1 MNEIKRIPTKLQIKE
16 FLITFEYE
24 TRKGYRREQQRKV
37 KHFTKEAAK
46 EILNNWLNT
55 AERKSIPFS
64 WCEENGIIIGMQLK
78 KVRWRYDLEKFFNE
92 N

>member
-46 EILNNWLNT
+46 EILNNWLNA
-55 AERKSIPFS
+55 AERKRSMANVEILGID
-64 WCEENGIIIGMQLK
+64 EIKENKQEIVL
-78 KVRWRYDLEKFFNE
+78 
-92 N
+92 

>member
-1 MNEIKRIPTKLQIKE
+1 VRKVVLMDEIKRIPTKLEIKE

-46 EILNNWLNT
+46 DILNDWLNT
-55 AERKSIPFS
+55 AERKRSMANVEILGID
-64 WCEENGIIIGMQLK
+64 EIKENKQEIVL
-78 KVRWRYDLEKFFNE
+78 
-92 N
+92 

>member
-1 MNEIKRIPTKLQIKE
+1 MKEKKNKKVVYMDEVKRIPTKLESKE

-46 EILNNWLNT
+46 DILNNWLNT
-55 AERKSIPFS
+55 AERKRTMSNVEILGID
-64 WCEENGIIIGMQLK
+64 EIKENKQEIVL
-78 KVRWRYDLEKFFNE
+78 
-92 N
+92 